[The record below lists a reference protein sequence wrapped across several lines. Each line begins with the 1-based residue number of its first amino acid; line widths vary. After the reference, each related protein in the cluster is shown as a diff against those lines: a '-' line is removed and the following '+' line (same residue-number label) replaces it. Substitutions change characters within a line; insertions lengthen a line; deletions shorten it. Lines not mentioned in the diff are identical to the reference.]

1 MPRSAAAQEEPE
13 VSTPITLSD
22 DVGGEVSLTLGLDP
36 GATDGFDDAF
46 GEERL
51 PPFPPEPSSLVAR
64 FIDDDLNDGDGLEG
78 FPNSGMPA
86 DIRQGSSSFTGTKVH
101 EIRFET
107 GDDATEITIEWDLPD
122 GVTGT
127 IEDKFGGDVY
137 GPASMEGSGSLTISP
152 GDPEAIL
159 TIEYEENQAPT
170 IDTNAGLGVEEGGRA
185 SITTS
190 ELSASDPDNGASELT
205 YQLTSGPSQGKLLVG
220 VSQASSFTQ
229 ADLES
234 GDVEYNHTASSAG
247 DDSFEFDL
255 TDPSGAGPT
264 GQTFQ
269 ASVNAPPAVEI
280 APSDLEVAEGDSS
293 VRLQGVSKTFRDP
306 DGDELSFSASSDR
319 EPVVTAEVQES
330 TTLVLDPQEAG
341 TAEVTITASD
351 AQSETPASF
360 DVTVVAGEEASSA
373 KVVATVGTSD
383 HGSAVSLGDSGV
395 DVALSNASGQ
405 GQLVLERFE
414 SPPSSP
420 SGIEEANVSQYRI
433 VLQARGVSVGTGTE
447 VRLSAGKFGGIDDP
461 SQVTVYRRAT
471 PGQGTFSALPTSVE
485 GEVIVA
491 ETESFSEFALGSD
504 TNPLPVELVSF
515 NATAAGSEVQLTWQT
530 ASEQNNAGF
539 QVQREQVQRET
550 GRSSWKQV
558 GYVKSKAADG
568 TTSEGA
574 SYRHTVEDLPVGTH
588 RFRLKQEDLDGSTTF
603 TDPVTVHLRMRET
616 VRLGPP
622 SPNPTQG
629 SSVLSFAVKEET
641 KATVAVYNTLGQRV
655 KTLYEGAPTAGESQR
670 VRLGTEDLSSG
681 TYFIR
686 LEAGGKTRT
695 RRLTVVR

>member
-220 VSQASSFTQ
+220 GSQASSFTQ

-255 TDPSGAGPT
+255 TDPSGGGADRP
-264 GQTFQ
+264 
-269 ASVNAPPAVEI
+269 
-280 APSDLEVAEGDSS
+280 DL
-293 VRLQGVSKTFRDP
+293 
-306 DGDELSFSASSDR
+306 
-319 EPVVTAEVQES
+319 
-330 TTLVLDPQEAG
+330 
-341 TAEVTITASD
+341 
-351 AQSETPASF
+351 
-360 DVTVVAGEEASSA
+360 
-373 KVVATVGTSD
+373 
-383 HGSAVSLGDSGV
+383 SGV
-395 DVALSNASGQ
+395 GQRPACSRDCAFRSRGRGGGLFRPTTRRGQDVSRSRRGRAELFGLFGPRACSHSG
-405 GQLVLERFE
+405 G
-414 SPPSSP
+414 
-420 SGIEEANVSQYRI
+420 
-433 VLQARGVSVGTGTE
+433 
-447 VRLSAGKFGGIDDP
+447 AGKH
-461 SQVTVYRRAT
+461 
-471 PGQGTFSALPTSVE
+471 
-485 GEVIVA
+485 
-491 ETESFSEFALGSD
+491 
-504 TNPLPVELVSF
+504 
-515 NATAAGSEVQLTWQT
+515 NACA
-530 ASEQNNAGF
+530 
-539 QVQREQVQRET
+539 
-550 GRSSWKQV
+550 
-558 GYVKSKAADG
+558 
-568 TTSEGA
+568 
-574 SYRHTVEDLPVGTH
+574 
-588 RFRLKQEDLDGSTTF
+588 
-603 TDPVTVHLRMRET
+603 
-616 VRLGPP
+616 
-622 SPNPTQG
+622 
-629 SSVLSFAVKEET
+629 
-641 KATVAVYNTLGQRV
+641 
-655 KTLYEGAPTAGESQR
+655 
-670 VRLGTEDLSSG
+670 
-681 TYFIR
+681 
-686 LEAGGKTRT
+686 
-695 RRLTVVR
+695 